1 MVLFGSSFCHLI
13 RQDLSSSVRHSEL
26 TTWVRAYTKDMLSWA
41 TKRTSNQHIA
51 EDLVQETFLIAAEKY
66 SSFRRESEPKTWLF
80 GILNLKIAEFYRSK
94 KRTHESHVDIDE
106 FSDLFFSEDGKWK
119 QSAAPTVWE
128 DVDTHL
134 FDDQLFVEIFEQCL
148 GSLPN
153 TWNQSLT
160 AKFFSEKTTEQIC
173 QELGI
178 SITNYWQL
186 IHRAKLKM
194 RSCLEQQ
201 WFRKNR

>member
-1 MVLFGSSFCHLI
+1 MSFTL
-13 RQDLSSSVRHSEL
+13 RDTELS
-26 TTWVRAYTKDMLSWA
+26 TWVRAYTKDMLSWA
-41 TKRTSNQHIA
+41 AKRTSNQSIA

-66 SSFRRESEPKTWLF
+66 STFRRDSEPKTWLF

-94 KRTHESHVDIDE
+94 KRIQTSQINSDD
-106 FSDLFFSEDGKWK
+106 FSDLLFSENGKWR
-119 QSAAPTVWE
+119 QNSAPKLWE
-128 DVDTHL
+128 DIETNL
-134 FDDQLFVEIFEQCL
+134 FNNQLFIEIFERCL
-148 GSLPN
+148 GNLPD

-160 AKFFSEKTTEQIC
+160 AKFFSDKSPDQIC

-194 RSCLEQQ
+194 RSCLEEH
-201 WFRKNR
+201 WFRKDRYQ